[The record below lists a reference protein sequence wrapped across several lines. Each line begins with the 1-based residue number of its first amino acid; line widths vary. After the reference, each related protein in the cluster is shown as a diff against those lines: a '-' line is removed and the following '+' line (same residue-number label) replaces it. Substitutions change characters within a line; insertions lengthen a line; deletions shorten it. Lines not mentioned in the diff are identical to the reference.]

1 MKTKMSQN
9 KTSPRFLK
17 FSVIALA
24 LVGSVAVSSSALA
37 ASACKGLDNSSC
49 SNNSS
54 CGWVDGY
61 ERKDGRKVKAF
72 CRTKSV
78 KKSTVDSRSKKKVK
92 SVASK

>member
-1 MKTKMSQN
+1 MKAKMYQT
-9 KTSPRFLK
+9 KTSSLFLRT
-17 FSVIALA
+17 SVIALA
-24 LVGSVAVSSSALA
+24 LVGSVAVSSPVLA

-78 KKSTVDSRSKKKVK
+78 KKSTVDSRNKKNAK